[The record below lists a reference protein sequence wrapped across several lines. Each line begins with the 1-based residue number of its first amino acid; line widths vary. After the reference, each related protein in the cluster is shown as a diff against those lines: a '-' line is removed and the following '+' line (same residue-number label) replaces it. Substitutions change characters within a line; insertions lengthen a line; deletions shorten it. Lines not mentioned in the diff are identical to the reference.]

1 VAAVHAPSILGSMI
15 GALAR
20 AIAQLDDP
28 RFRRVAWLTL
38 GISIATSIVL
48 LIACWAALLF
58 THKFELG
65 WLEIVTDIAGGFA
78 SLLLA
83 WVLFPV
89 VVSVVVTLWFERA
102 ARAVEARY
110 YPDLPPPRTLTL
122 AEQLIPPLRLALFG
136 IVLNLIALT
145 VFWVIP
151 VYVFVFYGLNGYL
164 VGREYFELVA
174 LRRMSWREVRD
185 LRRRHRMSVLIA
197 GVAIAGMLSIP
208 LVNWVTPVIA
218 IAFMVHI
225 FERLRRKAG
234 A

>member
-1 VAAVHAPSILGSMI
+1 MI

-20 AIAQLDDP
+20 AVAQLDDP

-38 GISIATSIVL
+38 GVSIATSIVL
-48 LIACWAALLF
+48 FGVCSAVLLAIP
-58 THKFELG
+58 KFEIR
-65 WLEIVTDIAGGFA
+65 WLEIIANAAIALGA
-78 SLLLA
+78 PVLA
-83 WVLFPV
+83 WLLFPI
-89 VVSVVVTLWFERA
+89 VVSVVATLWLERA

-110 YPDLPPPRTLTL
+110 YPDLPPPRTLTF
-122 AEQLIPPLRLALFG
+122 AEQAVPPLRLALFG
-136 IVLNLIALT
+136 IVLNLLALT
-145 VFWVIP
+145 IFWLVP
-151 VYVFVFYGLNGYL
+151 VYIFVFYGLNGYL

-174 LRRMSWREVRD
+174 LRRMSWREVRG
-185 LRRRHRMSVLIA
+185 LRRRHRLGVLIA

-218 IAFMVHI
+218 VAFMVHI

>member
-1 VAAVHAPSILGSMI
+1 MI

-20 AIAQLDDP
+20 AMAQLNDP
-28 RFRRVAWLTL
+28 RLRKVAWLTL

-48 LIACWAALLF
+48 FGVCSAVLLAIP
-58 THKFELG
+58 KFESG
-65 WLEIVTDIAGGFA
+65 WLEIIANAAIALGA
-78 SLLLA
+78 PVLA
-83 WVLFPV
+83 WVLFPI
-89 VVSVVVTLWFERA
+89 VVSVVATLWFERA

-110 YPDLPPPRTLTL
+110 YPDRPPPRTLTL

-136 IVLNLIALT
+136 IILNLIALT
-145 VFWVIP
+145 IFWVIP
-151 VYVFVFYGLNGYL
+151 VYVFVFYALNGYL

-208 LVNWVTPVIA
+208 LVNWITPVIA
-218 IAFMVHI
+218 VAFMVHV
-225 FERLRRKAG
+225 FERLRRKVEA
-234 A
+234 

>member
-1 VAAVHAPSILGSMI
+1 MI

-38 GISIATSIVL
+38 GVSIATSVVLFGVCSAVL
-48 LIACWAALLF
+48 LAIP
-58 THKFELG
+58 KFEIW
-65 WLEIVTDIAGGFA
+65 WLEIIANAAIALGA
-78 SLLLA
+78 PVLA
-83 WVLFPV
+83 WLLFPI

-110 YPDLPPPRTLTL
+110 YPDLPPPRSLTF
-122 AEQLIPPLRLALFG
+122 AEQVIPPLRLALFG

-145 VFWVIP
+145 IFWVIP

-174 LRRMSWREVRD
+174 LRRMPWREARE
-185 LRRRHRMSVLIA
+185 LHRRHRVSVLIA

-208 LVNWVTPVIA
+208 LVNWITPVIA
-218 IAFMVHI
+218 VAFMLHI

-234 A
+234 P

>member
-1 VAAVHAPSILGSMI
+1 MI
-15 GALAR
+15 GALTR

-28 RFRRVAWLTL
+28 QFRKVAWLTL
-38 GISIATSIVL
+38 GVSIATSIVL
-48 LIACWAALLF
+48 FGAISATLLAIP
-58 THKFELG
+58 KFESG
-65 WLEIVTDIAGGFA
+65 WLEIVANTAIALGA
-78 SLLLA
+78 PVLA
-83 WVLFPV
+83 WVLFPI

-110 YPDLPPPRTLTL
+110 YPDLPPPRTQTF
-122 AEQLIPPLRLALFG
+122 AEQAIPPLRLALFG

-151 VYVFVFYGLNGYL
+151 VYVFVFYAVNGYL

-174 LRRMSWREVRD
+174 LRRMSWREVRE

-208 LVNWVTPVIA
+208 LVNWITPVIA
-218 IAFMVHI
+218 VAFMVHI
-225 FERLRRKAG
+225 FERLRRKAR

>member
-1 VAAVHAPSILGSMI
+1 MI

-20 AIAQLDDP
+20 AMAQLDDP
-28 RFRRVAWLTL
+28 RLRKVAWLTL

-48 LIACWAALLF
+48 FGVCSAVLLAIP
-58 THKFELG
+58 KFEIW
-65 WLEIVTDIAGGFA
+65 WLEIITNAAIALGA
-78 SLLLA
+78 PLLA
-83 WVLFPV
+83 WVLFPI
-89 VVSVVVTLWFERA
+89 VVSVVATLWFERA

-136 IVLNLIALT
+136 IILNLIALT
-145 VFWVIP
+145 IFWVIP
-151 VYVFVFYGLNGYL
+151 VYVFVFYALNGYL

-208 LVNWVTPVIA
+208 LVNWITPVIA
-218 IAFMVHI
+218 VAFMVHV
-225 FERLRRKAG
+225 FERLRRKVEA
-234 A
+234 

>member
-1 VAAVHAPSILGSMI
+1 MI
-15 GALAR
+15 GALMR

-28 RFRRVAWLTL
+28 QFRRVAWLTL
-38 GISIATSIVL
+38 GVSIATSVALFGAVSAVL
-48 LIACWAALLF
+48 LAIP
-58 THKFELG
+58 KFEIR
-65 WLEIVTDIAGGFA
+65 WLEIIANAAIALGA
-78 SLLLA
+78 PVLA
-83 WVLFPV
+83 WVLFPI
-89 VVSVVVTLWFERA
+89 VVSVVATLWFERA

-122 AEQLIPPLRLALFG
+122 AEQVIPPLRLALFG

-145 VFWVIP
+145 IFWVIP

-174 LRRMSWREVRD
+174 LRRMPWREARE
-185 LRRRHRMSVLIA
+185 LHRRHRVSVLIA

-208 LVNWVTPVIA
+208 LVNWITPVIA
-218 IAFMVHI
+218 VAFMLHI

-234 A
+234 P